1 MNASKDCQDSRKKK
15 KPNSQG
21 SMGTGREEQT
31 HQAQRAMIH
40 SEHNEEM
47 KNEKRSTQNV
57 IIHSIRVDAC
67 LTCGPRGK
75 ERWKK
80 KNHLATQNS
89 LFSRN
94 VETHKE
100 SCN

>member
-1 MNASKDCQDSRKKK
+1 MHQRTVKTVGKKK

-57 IIHSIRVDAC
+57 IIHSIR
-67 LTCGPRGK
+67 
-75 ERWKK
+75 EM
-80 KNHLATQNS
+80 LA
-89 LFSRN
+89 
-94 VETHKE
+94 
-100 SCN
+100 

>member
-1 MNASKDCQDSRKKK
+1 
-15 KPNSQG
+15 
-21 SMGTGREEQT
+21 MGTGREEQT

-80 KNHLATQNS
+80 KTIWQP
-89 LFSRN
+89 R
-94 VETHKE
+94 THCSVGMLKHTK
-100 SCN
+100 NLVT